1 MFAGS
6 LNVHKVKRIEVIPV
20 EERDGTKWRR
30 IFFHT
35 PDGIME
41 VVCFPLE
48 EEKNL
53 AIKFVKEESIS

>member
-6 LNVHKVKRIEVIPV
+6 LNVHKVKRIEVTPV
-20 EERDGTKWRR
+20 EEGDTAKWRR
-30 IFFHT
+30 IHLFT